1 MTAKQ
6 IQKKKK
12 TGKGGKSSWTSFSSD
27 FDFFESE
34 GEIFEETW
42 VLHEVGLI
50 NTGVSSPLWETAH

>member
-6 IQKKKK
+6 IKKLWE
-12 TGKGGKSSWTSFSSD
+12 GGKELLNIIQLWLC
-27 FDFFESE
+27 DFFESE

-50 NTGVSSPLWETAH
+50 STGVSSPLWETAH